1 MTMMEPLS
9 SFALFCIF
17 VHICLPTGTPAT
29 VRSCVFP
36 KLDCTKTPIV
46 YSLPPN
52 VKILDAEPI
61 PPFNPKQTVPLPAPT
76 APCLKFF
83 SACSIAKS
91 TSSASITRSV
101 IWLILESFVS
111 PTTGLTLTNSLP
123 FFLHSF
129 SVNVTSPSAAFPTF
143 SVFVSAIG
151 VSNTPSSSIWTVPCV
166 FPKPFNA

>member
-1 MTMMEPLS
+1 MKLLFFRIRYPIRIGKPNKYIPTAMSLKEPVRINPTAALFKTLFNCLSPSGRSVPTMTMMEPLS

-91 TSSASITRSV
+91 TSSASITV
-101 IWLILESFVS
+101 L
-111 PTTGLTLTNSLP
+111 
-123 FFLHSF
+123 
-129 SVNVTSPSAAFPTF
+129 
-143 SVFVSAIG
+143 
-151 VSNTPSSSIWTVPCV
+151 
-166 FPKPFNA
+166 